1 MTSVASIAGVES
13 LRLSR
18 RVMNRTVVW
27 SRVVVLVL
35 LIVAAAPRRALAQ
48 QALPDLS
55 LEELMRIDSG
65 RVFGASE
72 RNQPVTEAPSSVSFI
87 TAEEIERYGYRT
99 LADILRG
106 VRGMYV
112 TDDRNFS
119 LLGTRGFAKPGDYNS
134 RILLLVNGHRVN
146 DNVFGQ
152 AEIGAEFGIDPAMF
166 ERVEIIRGPASSLY
180 GDSAFFAVVNV
191 ITKSGSS
198 LDGVS
203 IAAEAGSYDT
213 LLTRVS
219 AGRRLASGVDMA
231 VSATLDGSAG
241 VQRLY
246 FPAFDTPQTN
256 NGIAQG
262 LDGERVGQFYGQ
274 LRLKNFV
281 FTGAYGSRRRDVPTA
296 SFGTLFNEQDWKEQ
310 TTDRHTLAD
319 VEYGRTFGLS
329 RVTLRGSF
337 DQFSY
342 DGTYPFA
349 TDDPNAVLVAHND
362 VLGSRWT
369 AGARIARPLPARQM
383 LTAGAEVVDNI
394 HQNQETRYL
403 DPASVMFATNNSS
416 VQTAAY
422 FQDEIKL
429 TRWLLANGGLRYDG
443 YEQFM
448 RVTPRMSLIATPSPN
463 QSFKYLFGSAFRAPN
478 FYEQNE
484 FYFGDRI
491 HALRPESIDTHEIVW
506 ERYTNDWLRTSV
518 STYWYKADG
527 LITLTLD
534 PSTFFGTT
542 FVNGGHV
549 RANGL
554 ELEAQMRLSRGV
566 QGVMSYALQRVK
578 DLETGETLV
587 NSPGQMAKL
596 RVSVPGPSKRWLA
609 SIEVLALS
617 SRRTLAGATLQP
629 AATAGVTIIAPMGK
643 MFELFGGVRN
653 LFDVQYADP
662 VSDQHRQDAITQNGR
677 TLRVG
682 LRWKL
687 AAK

>member
-1 MTSVASIAGVES
+1 MTRASSIVDRDFPGA
-13 LRLSR
+13 SR
-18 RVMNRTVVW
+18 PVMHRTVL
-27 SRVVVLVL
+27 STRLVL
-35 LIVAAAPRRALAQ
+35 LFVLSTMMPRPALAQ

-87 TAEEIERYGYRT
+87 TADEIERYGYRT

-152 AEIGAEFGIDPAMF
+152 AEIGAEFGFDPAMF

-191 ITKSGSS
+191 ITKSGAS
-198 LDGVS
+198 LNGVS
-203 IAAEAGSYDT
+203 IAGEAASYDT
-213 LLTRVS
+213 VLTRVS
-219 AGRRLASGVDMA
+219 AGQRLANGVDLA
-231 VSATLDGSAG
+231 VSGTFQGSRG
-241 VQRLY
+241 IQQIY
-246 FPAFDTPQTN
+246 FPAYDTPQTN
-256 NGIAQG
+256 NGVAQG
-262 LDGERVGQFYGQ
+262 LDGERLGQFYGQ
-274 LRLKNFV
+274 LRLKNFI

-296 SFGTLFNEQDWKEQ
+296 SFGTLFNEQQSKEQ

-319 VEYGRTFGLS
+319 LEYGRTFGLS
-329 RVTLRGSF
+329 RITLRGSF

-349 TDDPNAVLVAHND
+349 GDDAGAVLVAQNN

-369 AGARIARPLPARQM
+369 AGARVVRPLPGRQT
-383 LTAGAEVVDNI
+383 LTAGAEYIDNI
-394 HQNQETRYL
+394 HQDQQTRYE
-403 DPASVMFATNNSS
+403 DPASLLFATNNAS
-416 VQTAAY
+416 VQSGVY
-422 FQDEIKL
+422 VQDEIKL

-443 YEQFM
+443 YEQFV
-448 RVTPRMSLIATPSPN
+448 RVTPRVSLIATPSSN

-484 FYFGDRI
+484 FYFGATIRT
-491 HALRPESIDTHEIVW
+491 LRPESIDTHEMVW

-527 LITLTLD
+527 LITLTPD
-534 PSTFFGTT
+534 PSTFLGTT

-554 ELEAQMRLSRGV
+554 ELEAQMRLKGSV
-566 QGVMSYALQRVK
+566 QGLVSYALQRVK
-578 DLETGETLV
+578 DLETGATLV
-587 NSPGQMAKL
+587 NSPAQMLKMRASL
-596 RVSVPGPSKRWLA
+596 PGPLDRSSLA
-609 SIEVLALS
+609 FEVLGMS
-617 SRRTLAGATLQP
+617 SRRTLAGATLG
-629 AATAGVTIIAPMGK
+629 ATATANVTFVAPVSRR
-643 MFELFGGVRN
+643 FELVGGVRN
-653 LFDVQYADP
+653 LFDVQYSDP
-662 VSDQHRQDAITQNGR
+662 ASDQHLQDSIPQNGR
-677 TLRVG
+677 TLRIGV
-682 LRWKL
+682 RMKL
-687 AAK
+687 ASR

>member
-1 MTSVASIAGVES
+1 
-13 LRLSR
+13 
-18 RVMNRTVVW
+18 MNRTVVW
-27 SRVVVLVL
+27 SRVAVLVL
-35 LIVAAAPRRALAQ
+35 LSIAAPRHAAAQ

-72 RNQPVTEAPSSVSFI
+72 RNQPVTEAPASVSFI

-106 VRGMYV
+106 VRGIYV

-191 ITKSGSS
+191 ITRSGAA

-203 IAAEAGSYDT
+203 VAAEAGSYDT
-213 LLTRVS
+213 LLTRIS
-219 AGRRLASGVDMA
+219 AGRQLASGVDMA
-231 VSATLDGSAG
+231 VSASYQDSGG

-246 FPAFDTPQTN
+246 FPAYDTPQTN
-256 NGIAQG
+256 NGVAAG
-262 LDGERVGQFYGQ
+262 LDGERFGQFYGQ
-274 LRLKNFV
+274 LRAKNFV
-281 FTGAYGSRRRDVPTA
+281 FTGAYGSRERDVPTA
-296 SFGTLFNEQDWKEQ
+296 SFGTLFNEQESKEQ

-319 VEYGRTFGLS
+319 VEYGRRFGAS
-329 RVTLRGSF
+329 RLTLRGSF
-337 DQFSY
+337 DQFSV

-349 TDDPNAVLVAHND
+349 TESPGTVLVGRTH

-369 AGARIARPLPARQM
+369 AGARIARPLPGRQT
-383 LTAGAEVVDNI
+383 LIAGAEFIDNV
-394 HQNQETRYL
+394 HQDQQSRFV
-403 DPASVMFATNNSS
+403 DPAALLFASNNSS
-416 VQTAAY
+416 VQHAAY
-422 FQDEIKL
+422 FQDEVKL
-429 TRWLLANGGLRYDG
+429 TGWLLANGGLRYDG
-443 YEQFM
+443 YEDFV
-448 RVTPRMSLIATPSPN
+448 RVTPRASLIATPSAN

-478 FYEQNE
+478 FYELNE

-491 HALRPESIDTHEIVW
+491 RTLRPESIDTHEFVW

-518 STYWYKADG
+518 STYWYRADG
-527 LITLTLD
+527 LITLTPD
-534 PSTFFGTT
+534 PSTFLGTT

-554 ELEAQMRLSRGV
+554 ELEAQMRLRGHL
-566 QGVMSYALQRVK
+566 QGLASYALQRAT
-578 DLETGETLV
+578 DLETGTTLV
-587 NSPGQMAKL
+587 NSPAQLTKL
-596 RVSVPGPSKRWLA
+596 RLSVPGPLQRSTLA
-609 SIEVLALS
+609 VEVLGMS
-617 SRRTLAGATLQP
+617 SRRTLSGEVLGST
-629 AATAGVTIIAPMGK
+629 ATANATFVAPVSKRFDVIATA
-643 MFELFGGVRN
+643 RN
-653 LFDVQYADP
+653 LFDVQYSDP
-662 VSDQHRQDAITQNGR
+662 ASDQHLQDTIPQNGR
-677 TLRVG
+677 TIRVG
-682 LRWKL
+682 LRLKF
-687 AAK
+687 AAR